1 MKGWMDYVLDWT
13 MGVVFVCL
21 ALLMILFV
29 LCVGL
34 GIYYAIAQP
43 EMMQEISKEEQV
55 TNDDSGW
62 LTGFIIG
69 NMLGATT
76 SSTYRSSPSSSS
88 VRSYTRSS
96 SFSSGGR
103 R

>member
-21 ALLMILFV
+21 ALLMICFV

-34 GIYYAIAQP
+34 GIYYAITQP
-43 EMMQEISKEEQV
+43 ETMQEISKEEQV
-55 TNDDSGW
+55 NDDSGW

-76 SSTYRSSPSSSS
+76 SSTYRNSPSSSS
-88 VRSYTRSS
+88 VRSYGRS